1 MKDLP
6 IPELIH
12 VSTKYLF
19 NIQATSS
26 PGHKE
31 YSQSGK
37 SENQKKDSAPCAAE
51 QREHSTQSTAPSCSE
66 QRLIP
71 PPLCAECRQN
81 VYFTLIYSELI

>member
-51 QREHSTQSTAPSCSE
+51 QREHSTQLLGAAAYSSTSLCWVQTE
-66 QRLIP
+66 CIFYTDLQRVDLM
-71 PPLCAECRQN
+71 
-81 VYFTLIYSELI
+81 